1 MKAIDEP
8 ATKFVSRLSPS
19 EYPTCCVDLIR
30 NVCSLEKVRFVA
42 RIGSPAAAVNCRL
55 AGVNRKLLADL
66 PALLTLS
73 RPGHFGDVS
82 VWNADV
88 VLLARQSGSRPM
100 FSGGW
105 TCVGHSTITMA
116 SSVGPQKP
124 YYIRHN
130 LYITTSGVCD
140 FSPLL
145 CALLA
150 LSSDNILFAADYPF
164 EDLNTATAFL
174 RSAPISEDDR
184 AKIAHGNT
192 QRLLHLQ
199 ARVARRA
206 FDELTDAGHLL
217 RCMSPEVAPLR
228 HAD

>member
-1 MKAIDEP
+1 M
-8 ATKFVSRLSPS
+8 
-19 EYPTCCVDLIR
+19 YPFGTLTWFCLLGSLGR
-30 NVCSLEKVRFVA
+30 ALCSLAVGLA
-42 RIGSPAAAVNCRL
+42 LGIAQSPWHR
-55 AGVNRKLLADL
+55 
-66 PALLTLS
+66 
-73 RPGHFGDVS
+73 
-82 VWNADV
+82 
-88 VLLARQSGSRPM
+88 
-100 FSGGW
+100 
-105 TCVGHSTITMA
+105 
-116 SSVGPQKP
+116 VGPQKP